1 MELTPVH
8 PNLQSSLTAPADA
21 ARSAPAA
28 EDRRALIRAVRAV
41 NSADLFGY
49 DRELSFAF
57 DRSSQRPV
65 VRIVNRETRELIQQI
80 PAEYIL
86 RMAEELNRS

>member
-1 MELTPVH
+1 MELNPVQ
-8 PNLQSSLTAPADA
+8 PNLHGTLTAPTES
-21 ARSAPAA
+21 ARPVPEA

-41 NSADLFGY
+41 NSAELFGY

-65 VRIVNRETRELIQQI
+65 VRIVNKETRELIQQI